1 MTSSLSSMPLNDL
14 KRRRFVADR
23 GDDRRRLDL
32 VLVRHLADIEGLSRS
47 QVARWIRGGRV
58 SVDGDEAGRSSRR
71 LLKGQA
77 VSVEVPPLPSDPP
90 PVVPEPV
97 HLDVIWED
105 EHMMVV
111 DKSAGIVVHPTWG
124 HRHGTI
130 LNGLLWRARDWSRPE
145 LRPRLAHRLDKD
157 TSGLLMVAKSDA
169 ALAGLA
175 RALQRREVQ
184 KDYLAV
190 VHGRPRRESG
200 RIEAPIG
207 RDPEDPKR
215 WTITQR
221 DGRHSETRWW
231 LLASPPG
238 GGGPSLVRCRPRT
251 GRTHQIRV
259 HLAALGHPLVGDP
272 LYGRERDDDAADR
285 SAVRFSRQ
293 ALHAWRL
300 RLRHPI
306 DDSPL
311 EFTAPPPEDL
321 RRLLEEQGL
330 R

>member
-1 MTSSLSSMPLNDL
+1 MPSSLNPSSVNQV

-32 VLVRHLADIEGLSRS
+32 VLVRRLADIEGLSRS

-58 SVDGDEAGRSSRR
+58 SVDGDEAGRTSRR
-71 LLKGQA
+71 LFKGQ
-77 VSVEVPPLPSDPP
+77 SVTVMVPPLPSDPP
-90 PVVPEPV
+90 PLVPEAIR
-97 HLDVIWED
+97 LDVIWED
-105 EHMMVV
+105 EHMLVV
-111 DKSAGIVVHPTWG
+111 DKAAGIVVHPTWG
-124 HRHGTI
+124 HRHGTV
-130 LNGLLWRARDWSRPE
+130 LNGLLWRARSWSRPE

-175 RALQRREVQ
+175 RALQRREIE
-184 KDYLAV
+184 KEYLAV
-190 VHGRPRRESG
+190 VHGRPCRESG
-200 RIEAPIG
+200 RIEGAIG
-207 RDPEDPKR
+207 RDSEDPKR
-215 WTITQR
+215 WTVTAR
-221 DGRHSETRWW
+221 GGRHSETRWW
-231 LLASPPG
+231 LLASSPSG
-238 GGGPSLVRCRPRT
+238 RGPSLVRCCPRT

-272 LYGRERDDDAADR
+272 LYGRERGDDPVDRAA
-285 SAVRFSRQ
+285 VCFPRQ

-311 EFTAPPPEDL
+311 EFTAPPPEDF
-321 RRLLEEQGL
+321 RRLIEEHAL